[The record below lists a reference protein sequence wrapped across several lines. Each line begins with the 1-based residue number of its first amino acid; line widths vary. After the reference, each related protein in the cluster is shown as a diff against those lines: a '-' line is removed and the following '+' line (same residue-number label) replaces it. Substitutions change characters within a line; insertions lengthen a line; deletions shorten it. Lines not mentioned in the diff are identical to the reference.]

1 MTHYQWLQDR
11 GISASTADAA
21 GVKPGVVYFPDL
33 GRKTR
38 AIFFQYRQ
46 GWKARSYPDKAFVSG
61 GNFKA
66 DFWGLEEVLAAG
78 SNTVLIVEGELDR
91 LSLIEAGLPPHQI
104 LAMPNAS
111 TGLDYVA
118 AALSDGLGAAKRFV
132 WCGDAD
138 EAGYRARDALI
149 KIVGVSRFWHVT
161 WPEGIKDANEMLVKD
176 GAQALRDLVAD
187 GALPWPQ
194 DGLFRLSELPTPPEL
209 TIWTPTIP
217 GFDGRIHLAPRTLS
231 VVTGQPGHGK
241 TMLFNQIWYEIAKT
255 YGITCC
261 IASFETGPKPH
272 IRRQLRTLITGK
284 LEIDQTDF
292 EKAQADAWIESH
304 YLFIQHTEQRPTLE
318 WFLDCAE
325 TAVIRH
331 DARVV
336 QLDPWNRM
344 EAMRLPRE
352 SESEYILRCL
362 RALYVFAKDM
372 NCHMQIV
379 AHPAKMDGPRRNMA
393 PTLEDISGCYSSD
406 TEVLTRRGWL
416 KHEEVTLEDE
426 IACFDPAHEILQWDR
441 PSKIWQYDYDGEM
454 HHHKYRG
461 GDLLVTPNHR
471 MIVKHG
477 SGSGAWEFKQS
488 DDLFGD
494 KWFVPQSAYWETCD
508 AWNGLVPSVL
518 DNGYDQESFWSY
530 VGWWIAEGWVGSANG
545 LHISQ
550 RENNSQQIKDIMDK
564 MGLDFSYSVDVP
576 KKGAKGT
583 LPIWKARVSVKSH
596 PDLTRWI
603 VTHCGRGA
611 ANKRIPAE
619 VFVLPVEYQLLVFDG
634 LMAGDGHAHR
644 AGWSYATISSGLA
657 DDVQRLAIQL
667 GYTAQKRR
675 LPDPVNP
682 KHRVRY
688 QVNINARARSS
699 LHPYRNTK
707 VILYKGKVWCLTV
720 PTGAYI
726 TRRNGWASICGNSK
740 HWENVVDQGFV
751 IHRPHMFEGT
761 VQKTETTLKHMKAR
775 YEELGYPCQIMLNYD
790 LQQRKYVPLSTGL
803 TGEDFD

>member
-1 MTHYQWLQDR
+1 MKPSAIEWFQKR
-11 GISASTADAA
+11 GISQATLELA
-21 GVKPGVVYFPDL
+21 GVDDGTVFFPDL
-33 GRKTR
+33 NRKSP
-38 AIFFQYRQ
+38 AVFFKYRQ
-46 GWKARSYPDKAFVSG
+46 GWKARAYPDKAFVSG

-78 SNTVLIVEGELDR
+78 PDNTVLIVEGELDR
-91 LSLIEAGLPPHQI
+91 LSLIEVGLPPHQV
-104 LAMPNAS
+104 LAIPNAS
-111 TGLDYVA
+111 TGLDYVVV
-118 AALSDGLGAAKRFV
+118 ALSDGLGTAKRFV

-138 EAGYRARDALI
+138 EAGYRVRDALI

-176 GAQALRDLVAD
+176 GAQTLRDLVTD

-209 TIWTPTIP
+209 IRWTPTIP

-241 TMLFNQIWYEIAKT
+241 TMLFNQIWYEIAQT

-372 NCHMQIV
+372 NCHMQVV

-393 PTLEDISGCYSSD
+393 PTLEDISG
-406 TEVLTRRGWL
+406 
-416 KHEEVTLEDE
+416 
-426 IACFDPAHEILQWDR
+426 
-441 PSKIWQYDYDGEM
+441 
-454 HHHKYRG
+454 
-461 GDLLVTPNHR
+461 
-471 MIVKHG
+471 
-477 SGSGAWEFKQS
+477 
-488 DDLFGD
+488 
-494 KWFVPQSAYWETCD
+494 
-508 AWNGLVPSVL
+508 
-518 DNGYDQESFWSY
+518 
-530 VGWWIAEGWVGSANG
+530 
-545 LHISQ
+545 
-550 RENNSQQIKDIMDK
+550 
-564 MGLDFSYSVDVP
+564 
-576 KKGAKGT
+576 
-583 LPIWKARVSVKSH
+583 
-596 PDLTRWI
+596 
-603 VTHCGRGA
+603 
-611 ANKRIPAE
+611 
-619 VFVLPVEYQLLVFDG
+619 
-634 LMAGDGHAHR
+634 
-644 AGWSYATISSGLA
+644 
-657 DDVQRLAIQL
+657 
-667 GYTAQKRR
+667 
-675 LPDPVNP
+675 
-682 KHRVRY
+682 
-688 QVNINARARSS
+688 
-699 LHPYRNTK
+699 
-707 VILYKGKVWCLTV
+707 
-720 PTGAYI
+720 
-726 TRRNGWASICGNSK
+726 SK